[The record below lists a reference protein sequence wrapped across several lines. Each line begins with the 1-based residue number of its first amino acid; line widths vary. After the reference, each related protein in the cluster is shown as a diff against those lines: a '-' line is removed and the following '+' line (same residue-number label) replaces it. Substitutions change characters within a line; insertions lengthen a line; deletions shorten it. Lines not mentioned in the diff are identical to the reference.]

1 GGSTLQTLEALGI
14 TEIRMRDALL
24 RSAGAGDLLSESI
37 SIANSA
43 WDENLALT
51 EEAEQRYSTTE
62 SRIMLARNAVNDLAI
77 SIGESL
83 TPMVGGAA
91 DFVADLAAALSD
103 LPAPVQATLA
113 GIGGLTTAVGLAG
126 GAFLLALPR
135 IAETRAAL
143 PEPASQGRTVRPSL
157 SRLASFMTGPWG
169 IALAAGA
176 VALYGVARA
185 AGELSKAINEVE
197 AALASGDLEQGVQAL
212 VDEFAAL
219 GQPGDLGTEIGRF
232 F

>member
-1 GGSTLQTLEALGI
+1 ALGI

-103 LPAPVQATLA
+103 LPQPVQATLA
-113 GIGGLTTAVGLAG
+113 GLGGITAAVGLLG

-135 IAETRAAL
+135 IEATR
-143 PEPASQGRTVRPSL
+143 E
-157 SRLASFMTGPWG
+157 
-169 IALAAGA
+169 ALAK
-176 VALYGVARA
+176 LA
-185 AGELSKAINEVE
+185 AEGI
-197 AALASGDLEQGVQAL
+197 
-212 VDEFAAL
+212 
-219 GQPGDLGTEIGRF
+219 T
-232 F
+232 